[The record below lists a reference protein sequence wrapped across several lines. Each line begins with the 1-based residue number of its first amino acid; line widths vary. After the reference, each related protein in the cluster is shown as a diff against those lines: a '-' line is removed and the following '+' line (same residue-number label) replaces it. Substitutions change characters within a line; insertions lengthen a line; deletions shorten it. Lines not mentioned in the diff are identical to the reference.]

1 MNDPTWRRQIIG
13 TSGGMV
19 LGAVLLFAAWTK
31 ALDLSGFAAQIRTE
45 GLDFL
50 LPARVVAS
58 IALALEAGLGL
69 ALLLGIRRRWLL
81 IATALLVSFFVF
93 LTGRN
98 YWLVSRG
105 LRSASESC
113 GCFGDLIVR
122 TPAEAFWQDLLLL
135 IPAMVLAF
143 VGRPRSSGTQPWRRL
158 AAATAMALA
167 VVVFAALLPPKPHIP
182 PEKQLAPTSALRQ
195 FAPASQYFLEIDG
208 QLAHDAEIY
217 QSQESASFLI
227 VAPGF
232 SRAFL
237 MRLQTSSIDTFDRGK
252 ILKVDDRR
260 VDLSEDTRFESA
272 GKFEISGGSAV
283 FSVEGRQFSLKT
295 RSE

>member
-1 MNDPTWRRQIIG
+1 MNDPTRRRQIIG
-13 TSGGMV
+13 TTGGIV

-31 ALDLSGFAAQIRTE
+31 ALDLNGFAAQIRTE

-69 ALLLGIRRRWLL
+69 ALVLGIRRRWLL
-81 IATALLVSFFVF
+81 ITAALLVAFFVF

-105 LRSASESC
+105 LRSPTESC

-135 IPAMVLAF
+135 IPATVLAF
-143 VGRPRSSGTQPWRRL
+143 VGRPRPTGSQPWRRL
-158 AAATAMALA
+158 AAATVMALA
-167 VVVFAALLPPKPHIP
+167 VVVFAGMVPPKPHIP

-195 FAPASQYFLEIDG
+195 FSPASGYFLEIDG
-208 QLAHDAEIY
+208 QVARDAEIY

-252 ILKVDDRR
+252 IIKTDENR
-260 VDLSEDTRFESA
+260 VDLFEDTRFEAA
-272 GKFEISGGSAV
+272 GKFEVTGGSAV
-283 FSVEGRQFSLKT
+283 FAVNGRRLELKT
-295 RSE
+295 RPE